1 MLGLES
7 GGGALFVLELMKSLT
22 SIPKEYLCLA
32 DSILSN
38 RTNVAKTFGMCYT
51 KHNYR
56 EDCDYNDYKLSQQRH
71 DKTEQSQ

>member
-38 RTNVAKTFGMCYT
+38 RMCYT

-56 EDCDYNDYKLSQQRH
+56 EDCDYNDYKISQQRH